1 MDDGRIE
8 SLKGLLATD
17 PDDAMLYYLL
27 GNEYF
32 KASRFGEAIE
42 AIRTYLSLAK
52 DEGAAYRILAQ
63 SLERIGN
70 TPEAR
75 LAYQQGIEAATLHD
89 HPGMAAEFEEA
100 LKGLA

>member
-1 MDDGRIE
+1 MEGGRIE
-8 SLKGLLATD
+8 ALKGLLARD
-17 PDDAMLYYLL
+17 PDDVMLYYLL
-27 GNEYF
+27 GSEYF
-32 KASRFGEAIE
+32 KTGSFGEAIE

-70 TPEAR
+70 TSEAR
-75 LAYQQGIEAATLHD
+75 LAYHQGIEAATLHD

-100 LKGLA
+100 LKDLA